1 MKAKD
6 IESTSTTASKTARL
20 IGNIVGS
27 PTLGTQIVDSLL
39 SPDEHASEKNI
50 QTRLREALSGGHLQV
65 KELGPQGLKRL
76 QSAIALGKAL
86 YVNLPEV
93 GTVIDD
99 PAVAARAFSE
109 IAWEP
114 VEQFAALA
122 LDTKHRIL
130 STRVLFSGTATE
142 THVHPRDIFRWV
154 MQVGGTRCVVG
165 HNHPSGNV
173 QPSDTDLNLTKQ
185 LIAAGELL
193 GIPVLDHLVVAGNE
207 YLSIRQTTDLWVASA
222 EQ

>member
-27 PTLGTQIVDSLL
+27 PTLGAQILDSLL
-39 SPDEHASEKNI
+39 SPNEYASEKNI
-50 QTRLREALSGGHLQV
+50 QHRLREALSGGHLQV
-65 KELGPQGLKRL
+65 KGLGPQGLKRL

-93 GTVIDD
+93 GTVVDD

-130 STRVLFSGTATE
+130 STRVISSGTATE
-142 THVHPRDIFRWV
+142 THAHPRDIFRWV

-173 QPSDTDLNLTKQ
+173 QPSEDDFQLTKQ
-185 LIAAGELL
+185 LRAAGELL
-193 GIPVLDHLVVAGNE
+193 GIPVLDHLVVSGSE
-207 YLSIRQTTDLWVASA
+207 YVSIRQLTGLWAASA
-222 EQ
+222 E